1 VFTYNVNWTQ
11 TCTGILRFACL
22 IQLTKLE
29 MQNTTWYPWL
39 ECIIPQKKMDT
50 YVLVTL
56 LSCIL
61 FEEQYYML
69 SVVGMYFRKNKM
81 DTDVLVTL
89 LSCILFE
96 EQYKLP

>member
-1 VFTYNVNWTQ
+1 
-11 TCTGILRFACL
+11 
-22 IQLTKLE
+22 
-29 MQNTTWYPWL
+29 
-39 ECIIPQKKMDT
+39 MDT